1 MRNERTFHVVD
12 WRADF
17 IREIGLF
24 LADRDPRNVSV
35 VFPHRRPALY
45 LKRFFATEPELS
57 RPRMLPEMLSF
68 EELVGKLRRGL
79 ESGPRKPAR
88 KLDQAALLYDIAVRL
103 RSDQGGLLAEL
114 PLERERFL
122 PWGLRLASLLEE
134 LLRQGII
141 EPGDLRHLE
150 GEVIDWAAALLEHL
164 DAFHREYLHGL
175 EERGWS
181 TPGLDCRRVMERL
194 AGNPEAALDEIL
206 TDRQGRN
213 NRYVVC
219 AGFYALSGAEDAIF
233 RALWE
238 RDRLHVFW
246 HSDPALAL
254 GGPAH
259 PCTAEHRAWLR
270 DWNARAEVHGAQP
283 PRERAPQISFV
294 EGFDLHSQLSALRT
308 ELLRDPD
315 AADTAIVLPDEGALL
330 PVLHHLPEHKEVN
343 VSMGY
348 PLERTALYQLVET
361 VLRCRENR
369 DAQGRYYWRDLVEL
383 VRHPYLKMLR
393 AEGSGAEG
401 ERGPALR
408 PVLFWLENAIRSDE
422 PMQDPA
428 QWIPPYGE
436 APLDRLRGTE
446 AAAVEVLR
454 RELLDACLTGFG
466 RVETLA
472 GLAEALQR
480 LAGLLLRA
488 GKHLWKAYVTDAEYL
503 ARLLTSVIPQLL
515 DTALSRE
522 PLGSGTLFALFRQVC
537 RAERVSFE
545 AEPLTGLQ
553 VMGVLETR
561 LLRFRRLFVLD
572 AVEERLPGSSPV
584 DPLLPDPLRHLL
596 GLPDARERDN
606 VSAYNFHR
614 LIMGSSQVVL
624 LYQSGVQPGALE
636 GKSVRSRY
644 VEQLLWEKEKELGKL
659 VEPGDGPPLTAIRF
673 RSDPVRHGLA
683 EIRRT
688 PALQALLETRL
699 DEKGLS
705 PSQLERYLLCPKLFF
720 YQYMTPLRPLEE
732 MDEDGDRAEFGTVV
746 HEALR
751 DFLLPHLD
759 EHAGEVDV
767 SGLDAAELTRLFETG
782 LAQSAFFPRM
792 PLDSRR
798 ALLEAGTLR
807 LRQFLAHQGLTRIL
821 ELERPAQGRIDLDGR
836 TIRLKGQLDR
846 VDRRAEGVV
855 ILDYKT
861 GGVKRP
867 RRGFWDD
874 DELWRRIDRADP
886 ADRALLSDLQ
896 RSARGIQLPA
906 YLRMYL
912 DDRGES
918 PYDAA
923 WVQLAKEG
931 RECCLFPEKWT
942 PEERLGAVREQCS
955 LLLRAVAAHLVG
967 CPSFFPVEGR
977 HCDFCDYRGPC
988 GK

>member
-1 MRNERTFHVVD
+1 MTAERTFRLVD
-12 WRADF
+12 WGADF
-17 IREIGLF
+17 LREIGLF
-24 LADRDPRNVSV
+24 LADRDPRSVSV

-45 LKRFFATEPELS
+45 LKRFFASEPGLA
-57 RPRMLPEMLSF
+57 RPRLLPEMLSF
-68 EELVGKLRRGL
+68 EELVSKLRRGL
-79 ESGPRKPAR
+79 APDPLKPAR
-88 KLDQAALLYDIAVRL
+88 KLDQAALLHDIAVRL
-103 RSDQGGLLAEL
+103 RSQEGGLLAEL

-134 LLRQGII
+134 LLRQGI

-164 DAFHREYLHGL
+164 DAFHREYLLGL
-175 EERGWS
+175 EERGWT
-181 TPGLDCRRVMERL
+181 TPGLECRRVMARL
-194 AGNPEAALDEIL
+194 DQALDQTLAASFPEK
-206 TDRQGRN
+206 QSHE
-213 NRYVVC
+213 VVC

-238 RDRLHVFW
+238 RNQLHVFW

-259 PCTAEHRAWLR
+259 PCTVEHRAWLR
-270 DWNARAEVHGAQP
+270 AWNSRVELHGEQP
-283 PRERAPQISFV
+283 SPEHAPQISFV
-294 EGFDLHSQLSALRT
+294 EGFDLHSQLSALRA
-308 ELLRDPD
+308 ELRRDPD

-393 AEGSGAEG
+393 AQGGPDQD
-401 ERGPALR
+401 RGPALR
-408 PVLFWLENAIRSDE
+408 PVLFWLENAIRTGE

-428 QWIPPYGE
+428 QWLPPYGE
-436 APLDRLRGTE
+436 PPLERLQGAE
-446 AAAVEVLR
+446 AEAVEALR
-454 RELLDACLTGFG
+454 RELLDICLGDFG
-466 RVETLA
+466 RAETLA
-472 GLAEALQR
+472 GLAQALQR
-480 LAGLLLRA
+480 LAALLLRA
-488 GKHLWKAYVTDAEYL
+488 GSHLWKAYVTDAEYL

-515 DTALSRE
+515 DTALSHA
-522 PLGSGTLFALFRQVC
+522 PLGSGTLFALFRQLC
-537 RAERVSFE
+537 HAERVSFE

-572 AVEERLPGSSPV
+572 AVEERLPGSRPV

-614 LIMGSSQVVL
+614 LIMGASQAVL

-644 VEQLLWEKEKELGKL
+644 VEQLLWEKEKELGRL
-659 VEPGDGPPLTAIRF
+659 VEPGDGPPLTAVRF
-673 RSDPVRHGLA
+673 RSDPLRHGLA
-683 EIRRT
+683 EIPRT
-688 PALQALLETRL
+688 PGLQTRL
-699 DEKGLS
+699 EARLAEQGLS

-720 YQYMTPLRPLEE
+720 YQYLTPLRALEE

-746 HEALR
+746 HETLR
-751 DFLLPHLD
+751 DFLLPHL
-759 EHAGEVDV
+759 ETEQGEVDV
-767 SGLDAAELTRLFETG
+767 SSLDSGRLTRLFEEKLDLSG
-782 LAQSAFFPRM
+782 FFPRM
-792 PLDSRR
+792 PLDARR
-798 ALLEAGTLR
+798 SLLEAGSLR
-807 LRQFLAHQGLTRIL
+807 LKRFLENQGPTRIL
-821 ELERPAQGRIDLDGR
+821 ELERRAQGRIDLDGK
-836 TIRLKGQLDR
+836 TIRLHGRLDR
-846 VDRRAEGVV
+846 ADRRPEGVV

-874 DELWRRIDRADP
+874 NALWTRLEAPDP

-896 RSARGIQLPA
+896 RSARGLQLPA

-912 DDRGES
+912 DDRSES

-923 WVQLAKEG
+923 WVHLAKDG
-931 RECCLFPEKWT
+931 REYGLFPEKWT
-942 PEERLGAVREQCS
+942 PEERTEAVAGQCAT
-955 LLLRAVAAHLVG
+955 LLRAVATHLAG
-967 CPSFFPVEGR
+967 ADSFFPLEGR
-977 HCDFCDYRGPC
+977 HCEFCDYRGPC